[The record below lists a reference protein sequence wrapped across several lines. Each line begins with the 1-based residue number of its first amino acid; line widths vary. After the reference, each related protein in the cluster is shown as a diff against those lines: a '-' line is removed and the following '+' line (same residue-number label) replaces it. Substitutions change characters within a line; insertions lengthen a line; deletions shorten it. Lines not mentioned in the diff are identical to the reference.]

1 MGKKLIEKLDEI
13 DKSLDVA
20 IEKEDLEFLEN
31 VKSCSEIE
39 LDQIDKINSVR
50 SKFMLMT
57 VLFPFQVLATNR
69 MLYTVIQRKRI
80 Q

>member
-50 SKFMLMT
+50 SKFMLMA

-69 MLYTVIQRKRI
+69 MLYTVI
-80 Q
+80 

>member
-1 MGKKLIEKLDEI
+1 MGKKLNDKLDEI

-31 VKSCSEIE
+31 VRSCSEIE

-50 SKFMLMT
+50 SKFMLMA

-69 MLYTVIQRKRI
+69 MLYTVI
-80 Q
+80 